1 MSGWVEGMTNTC
13 ISIKLIGCCNYN
25 AYLGSVKLVSEK
37 EECYISFVLGR
48 EAGNNILPAKTEHL
62 ER

>member
-1 MSGWVEGMTNTC
+1 MPGWVGGMTNTC
-13 ISIKLIGCCNYN
+13 ISIKMIGCCNYN
-25 AYLGSVKLVSEK
+25 AYSGSVKLVLEK

-48 EAGNNILPAKTEHL
+48 EAENNILPAKTEHF